1 MWRTHTYFASQFFFF
16 LFRVLPSFLL
26 ACPLWVVLGVIIL
39 RFRFILFDSFFLF
52 FSRCSYCVAGVY
64 TLWLSYPVRHGIA
77 LSNLLTSTLVLHND
91 ALPLLCVVVR
101 DHRAWTSLGW
111 RLGTGAGHG
120 VSWMSLSRRRTHACH
135 LVYMRTCVPRTAQHT
150 YEHTTDNM
158 NVHRDLGHSSLSFF
172 QKTRGTVFIQT
183 IENSRKFNFSRGKI
197 IQYTHVRYQYVHAAS
212 SSRKIRCSCSWCWCR
227 VGVVAWESL
236 LTLLAAIPRNMTI
249 LTVFSSPCSQVARQ

>member
-120 VSWMSLSRRRTHACH
+120 VSWMSMSRRRTHACH
-135 LVYMRTCVPRTAQHT
+135 LVYMRTCVPRTALH
-150 YEHTTDNM
+150 M
-158 NVHRDLGHSSLSFF
+158 NIRQITWTCTGTWGTLHSHF
-172 QKTRGTVFIQT
+172 
-183 IENSRKFNFSRGKI
+183 SRKHEG
-197 IQYTHVRYQYVHAAS
+197 QYLYRPSKTAANS
-212 SSRKIRCSCSWCWCR
+212 IS
-227 VGVVAWESL
+227 
-236 LTLLAAIPRNMTI
+236 AAEK
-249 LTVFSSPCSQVARQ
+249 